1 MRFLKRATLR
11 FLQTPAVHNSTVGNG
26 PANVIDGNVIWNT
39 NDFAIQSAAE
49 SIIRNNIILGESIGL
64 QPHQAGRPSNQQ
76 IFHNTIVT
84 DGDGIAVSG
93 VSGTVVIANNAIY
106 SQSGTAIR
114 LISGSTNLVTLAG
127 NVGSGGISG
136 STAGYVDGNGI
147 NADFVNGHFGGSP
160 PIDVF
165 PAAGSALI
173 NAGSDLHV
181 TTHDF
186 NGESREGIADAGAY
200 RFQDGC
206 RVYRSASPR

>member
-84 DGDGIAVSG
+84 DGDGIEVRG
-93 VSGTVVIANNAIY
+93 VSGTVAHVNPTAESIARQWRY
-106 SQSGTAIR
+106 LR
-114 LISGSTNLVTLAG
+114 L
-127 NVGSGGISG
+127 
-136 STAGYVDGNGI
+136 D
-147 NADFVNGHFGGSP
+147 
-160 PIDVF
+160 
-165 PAAGSALI
+165 
-173 NAGSDLHV
+173 
-181 TTHDF
+181 
-186 NGESREGIADAGAY
+186 SRI
-200 RFQDGC
+200 C
-206 RVYRSASPR
+206 